1 MVVSRLKDVMKDLSF
16 KTVKGFCHQVSQA
29 YKNMKPN
36 DEFDIKD
43 VSIIAKYDEAAVII
57 GELVRCGYDIH
68 SMHLK
73 DPECDGYD
81 DEYIIS
87 LCSVDEKDIW
97 CEPMV
102 RENGYIDDES
112 GCIFVMDNCSSNVLS
127 HLNSDY
133 IYEVHVDEFDDYE
146 DNDECCCY
154 YDDILGFDECFGSK
168 SEETELSSDDKH
180 EVKNLR
186 ETYRVNGKEVS
197 KDEYDKVVRRIEDN
211 YSDILSSYAEFMADL
226 HDWHKMLGL

>member
-1 MVVSRLKDVMKDLSF
+1 MVVNKLKEAMKDLSF
-16 KTVKGFCHQVSQA
+16 KTVEGFCRQVSQT
-29 YKNMKPN
+29 YKNMKPD

-43 VSIIAKYDEAAVII
+43 LSIVAKYDEASVIVN
-57 GELVRCGYDIH
+57 ELVRCGYDIH
-68 SMHLK
+68 SMHLE

-87 LCSVDEKDIW
+87 LCSVDGKDIW

-102 RENGYIDDES
+102 RKNGYINDES
-112 GCIFVMDNCSSNVLS
+112 GCIFVMDNCSSHVIS

-146 DNDECCCY
+146 DDDECCCY

-186 ETYRVNGKEVS
+186 ETYKVNGKEVS
-197 KDEYDKVVRRIEDN
+197 KDEYNKVVRRIEDN
-211 YSDILSSYAEFMADL
+211 YSDILSSCTEFIANFYN
-226 HDWHKMLGL
+226 WHKMLGL